1 MWSTQVYIVLICA
14 AGTRG
19 REQPGEERPAEDD
32 VLERRVRR
40 PFVPDGTR
48 REGVQHDVGVRHRER
63 LRVWRA
69 HGLRGRRRRGGL
81 QQGPRLDQRHRLH
94 ARAVRP
100 SVQVGRARGDAARVV
115 RQLDGSA
122 DSQRGRL
129 HGVAGLRHLAHPHPG
144 RRSVGPPA
152 AVDDEQGGG
161 RDGHHAA
168 RPLLPRRRRGR
179 HRADHQRHE
188 AQALHRLARPL
199 DEDAQGARRAL
210 AVSRRRTRRH
220 VSRAHLARVLP
231 RMVSRDSRAADA
243 RQRDDGDGASEIRTQ
258 VGGTERAQH
267 GRRRPLLH
275 VRRRPHVATG
285 SRQSH
290 DLPPVAVHP
299 IVPRSRD
306 ARLISGSRRS
316 EDGAEVGEQGETQ
329 EATSGYGGERHDH
342 DLLVYAAAPAYDTPK
357 TGVGT
362 AANRLVY

>member
-1 MWSTQVYIVLICA
+1 MFCA
-14 AGTRG
+14 AGARG

-63 LRVWRA
+63 LRVGRA

-94 ARAVRP
+94 PRAVRP

-168 RPLLPRRRRGR
+168 RPLLPRRRSGR

-188 AQALHRLARPL
+188 AQALPRLARPL

-220 VSRAHLARVLP
+220 VSRCSLPRVLP
-231 RMVSRDSRAADA
+231 WMVSRDSRAADGP
-243 RQRDDGDGASEIRTQ
+243 QRDDGDGAGEIRTE

-306 ARLISGSRRS
+306 ARRNGGPRRP
-316 EDGAEVGEQGETQ
+316 EDSPEMGEQGPTLGTQ
-329 EATSGYGGERHDH
+329 TASGHGGARHDH
-342 DLLVYAAAPAYDTPK
+342 DLHFDPSASVYDTPK